1 MFKSNFSRYV
11 LTFGFL
17 ILISF
22 SAVSATM
29 FYGVIRDARNSKK
42 DTTYDLAKIIFE
54 DIQTKMTVE
63 NKTFRSAIAEFHGDV
78 SLFEKLSKMLDTAFL
93 SVLR

>member
-22 SAVSATM
+22 SAVSAIM
-29 FYGVIRDARNSKK
+29 FYGVIGYARNSKK

-63 NKTFRSAIAEFHGDV
+63 NKDV
-78 SLFEKLSKMLDTAFL
+78 SFGNRRISRRCVAFRK
-93 SVLR
+93 VVKNA